1 MNITKKKTID
11 VFDDDIKPG
20 MAFKLT
26 PRGTVMGE
34 NIIVMRLSSDRTYFE
49 YVRIVMRNSDH
60 FIDTCCVYASAINSG
75 DIVLTPLVP
84 ELN

>member
-1 MNITKKKTID
+1 MNITKKITID

-26 PRGTVMGE
+26 PRGTVFGE
-34 NIIVMRLSSDRTYFE
+34 NIIVMRISSDRTYFE
-49 YVRIVMRNSDH
+49 YVRTVMRKGDRV
-60 FIDTCCVYASAINSG
+60 IDTGCVFATAINSG